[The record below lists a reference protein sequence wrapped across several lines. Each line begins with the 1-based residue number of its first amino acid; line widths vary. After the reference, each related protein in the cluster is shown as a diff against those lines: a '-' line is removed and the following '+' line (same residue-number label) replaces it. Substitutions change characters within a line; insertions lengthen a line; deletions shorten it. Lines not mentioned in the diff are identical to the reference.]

1 MSDNGKIVE
10 VVRSILKRYVQGE
23 NYSKGD
29 YNQEETHYWVKTSDG
44 EDFETTREK
53 ILSFFPDR
61 KNITD
66 NLLEQLKG
74 KDADRL
80 K

>member
-1 MSDNGKIVE
+1 MSDNAKIVE
-10 VVRSILKRYVQGE
+10 VVRFIFKTCVQGT
-23 NYSKGD
+23 NYTKGD
-29 YNQEETHYWVKTSDG
+29 YNPEETHFWVKTSNG

-61 KNITD
+61 KNITG
-66 NLLEQLKG
+66 NLLELLKG